1 MADIR
6 NDQYLHRPG
15 AGRGAITPNDPLETR
30 LFGPNGQPISVT
42 SDKLD
47 VRASELETILG
58 EVSDTPTAN
67 TLADRLRRLEEKLAL
82 LESGAAKVQIPAGV
96 DVTDRANRALGQ
108 VTLTGSNALLTT
120 HQSAA
125 TANGNGTVATV
136 TGYGSVRFRVS
147 GAFSATVNFEA
158 SMDGT
163 NWDPLAAINATT
175 GQLVT
180 STTSPG
186 VFVADIVGVQAI
198 RARVSGYSSGSV
210 TVTSR
215 VLSLSS
221 PTWQVPVQRT
231 APDIERVL
239 NGVVI
244 PPGSSASAVA
254 NIAGYSRIAVAFRIT
269 PTQNIPARV
278 IVRPTVVNADG
289 RFDNHGN
296 LLTHDNLSQTQTQ
309 VVLDGGMGS
318 HLRVLTWVLDNVY
331 PAPYLQVSVT
341 NNSQTTSA
349 DSVYMWLVKGV

>member
-158 SMDGT
+158 SMDGSA
-163 NWDPLAAINATT
+163 WDPLPVVNVAT
-175 GQLVT
+175 GERVT
-180 STTSPG
+180 STTAAG
-186 VFVADIVGVQAI
+186 VYEADIVGVQAV
-198 RARVSGYSSGSV
+198 RARISGYNSGDV
-210 TVTSR
+210 TVISR
-215 VLSLSS
+215 VL
-221 PTWQVPVQRT
+221 PVVAPMFHVPAQRT
-231 APDIERVL
+231 GPVVERL
-239 NGVVI
+239 MTSMEI
-244 PPGSSASAVA
+244 PAASSVSVFA
-254 NIAGYSRIAVAFRIT
+254 NIWGFRRVALALNVS
-269 PTQNIPARV
+269 PQQNRNVKIDV
-278 IVRPTVVNADG
+278 LPTVVG
-289 RFDNHGN
+289 FSGVSGSP
-296 LLTHDNLSQTQTQ
+296 LGTPIT
-309 VVLDGGMGS
+309 VFDGGTSGNQ
-318 HLRVLTWVLDNVY
+318 RVFTRLVDDVY
-331 PAPYLQVSVT
+331 PAPRLSITVQNKDVD
-341 NNSQTTSA
+341 SA
-349 DSVYMWLVKGV
+349 LNANLWIIKGV